1 MRADTTKHPKSPE
14 TQQTRIF
21 HEIEKT
27 DGVLGGSARIRGTR
41 LSVWFLVALKRLG
54 QRDEEILLDYPQLL
68 SAQLAE
74 AWDYEKAF
82 PEEIAA
88 EIQENEEI

>member
-1 MRADTTKHPKSPE
+1 MRANTTKHPKAPE
-14 TQQTRIF
+14 AQQTKIF

-41 LSVWFLVALKRLG
+41 LAVWCLVALKRLG
-54 QRDEEILLDYPQLL
+54 QSDEEILSDYPQLS

-88 EIQENEEI
+88 EIQDNEEI